1 MAANQPTP
9 DFDDELLS
17 AYVDDELTPDERAT
31 VEERLRTNEGARQTL
46 AELQRAADAVKALPV
61 RGLGRDLSANIWA
74 AIDEAQAQPPAA
86 DEPTVITLLE
96 RDTGRPGSKGRGGLW
111 TMLAIAA
118 ALLVMVTL
126 AGRSALERQRE
137 TAAVGA
143 AGESELKDK
152 QGPKDPR
159 ADMRDLARV
168 EPAEGETRTTAAA
181 RELQESRTAE
191 PQSDAVPPAGR
202 SGDDRAAPRLE
213 ATPSRD
219 LASRQAPTASQALS
233 STPASAPEGVAPSKS
248 VAQAESAEADALE
261 AMAER
266 VVTPDALRTIEVSA
280 TGVDG
285 VAMFERVLAE
295 HEISLVDGEFPPV
308 GGFLAASGA
317 AAETKATAKEEFDGA
332 QVDGVAEGD
341 GGKVAAPVAFM
352 VEASAQAIADLLA
365 AFDRNSGN
373 RYSLARSAADAAEM
387 EIVAGGE
394 AVANDEAAALAG
406 ANRNV
411 AWRVPLDAYV
421 DDSTLMAK
429 SAAAGDG
436 AAPAT
441 MAAAPAEARGGYG
454 GGGGAGLGGGGRAG
468 GGFGGRG
475 GGVDEARMRVLFI
488 VRPE

>member
-1 MAANQPTP
+1 
-9 DFDDELLS
+9 
-17 AYVDDELTPDERAT
+17 
-31 VEERLRTNEGARQTL
+31 
-46 AELQRAADAVKALPV
+46 
-61 RGLGRDLSANIWA
+61 
-74 AIDEAQAQPPAA
+74 
-86 DEPTVITLLE
+86 
-96 RDTGRPGSKGRGGLW
+96 
-111 TMLAIAA
+111 
-118 ALLVMVTL
+118 
-126 AGRSALERQRE
+126 
-137 TAAVGA
+137 VGA
-143 AGESELKDK
+143 AGESELKGK
-152 QGPKDPR
+152 QGPKNPQ

-233 STPASAPEGVAPSKS
+233 STPASAPEGVAQSKS

-261 AMAER
+261 AMAGS
-266 VVTPDALRTIEVSA
+266 VVTPEAMRTIEVST

-285 VAMFERVLAE
+285 VAAFERVLAE
-295 HEISLVDGEFPPV
+295 HQISLVEGEFAPV

-317 AAETKATAKEEFDGA
+317 AAETKASAKEEFDGA
-332 QVDGVAEGD
+332 QVDVDGVAEGD

-421 DDSTLMAK
+421 DDRTLMAK

-454 GGGGAGLGGGGRAG
+454 GGGGAGLGGGRAG

-475 GGVDEARMRVLFI
+475 GGVDEARVRVLFI